1 LTERCTAS
9 VDRRDNTRVGIAKV
23 CAYGMHPVRLLKNLM
38 PSWLISWLSWSC
50 LGASGTLGLGLVLA
64 AIDQVLHGGAVIFS
78 CALWFFGLGFCLIGM
93 LILRR
98 GRPQLGL

>member
-1 LTERCTAS
+1 
-9 VDRRDNTRVGIAKV
+9 
-23 CAYGMHPVRLLKNLM
+23 M
-38 PSWLISWLSWSC
+38 PTWLSSWLSWSC

-64 AIDQVLHGGAVIFS
+64 AIDQAFRGAVIFS
-78 CALWFFGLGFCLIGM
+78 CALWFFGLGFCLLGL